1 MKKGSVLNAELSR
14 VIAEMGHTDGLVIC
28 DAGLPIPAEVPRI
41 DLALRCSEPPFLSVL
56 ETVLQELAVERAV
69 VASELEQRRGPVFD
83 GIHRL
88 LHNRPIETVA
98 HEVFKA
104 STHSCRAI
112 VRTGECS
119 PYANII
125 LYSGVVF

>member
-1 MKKGSVLNAELSR
+1 MKKGSLLNAELSR
-14 VIAEMGHTDGLVIC
+14 IIAEMGHTDGLVIC
-28 DAGLPIPAEVPRI
+28 DAGLPIPAGVPRI
-41 DLALRCSEPPFLSVL
+41 DLAVRCGEPPFLSVL
-56 ETVLQELAVERAV
+56 ETVLAELEVERAV
-69 VASELEQRRGPVFD
+69 TASELTTHRGPVLE
-83 GIHRL
+83 GIQRL
-88 LHNRPIETVA
+88 LRDRPIETVP
-98 HEVFKA
+98 HEVFKR

>member
-1 MKKGSVLNAELSR
+1 MKKGSLLNAELSR
-14 VIAEMGHTDGLVIC
+14 IIAEMGHTDGLVIC
-28 DAGLPIPAEVPRI
+28 DAGLPIPGGVSRI
-41 DLALRCSEPPFLSVL
+41 DLAVRCGEPPFLSVL
-56 ETVLQELAVERAV
+56 ETVLAELEVERAV
-69 VASELEQRRGPVFD
+69 MASELKTHRGPVLE

-88 LHNRPIETVA
+88 LHDRPIETVP
-98 HEVFKA
+98 HEVFKT